1 MERKVVI
8 VTGAG
13 KGIGRAVA
21 EKCAKHNMEVVI
33 VDVDESLASNT
44 AKEIKE
50 KYNVK
55 TMAVKADV
63 SSEEQVAAMARK
75 VLDKFGDIYALV
87 NNAGIICLGK
97 SFEEVENKEWNT
109 IFNINFMGVVNC
121 CKAVLTTL
129 KNNKKGR
136 IVNMASLSAYT
147 GGMAVTPA
155 YAASKAAIMS
165 VTRSIAKQVAPLKI
179 TVNSV
184 APGLID
190 TEGAAICNYQPEQVP
205 LNELGTPD
213 NVADAVYFLLSEGAR
228 HITGTTIDVNG
239 GIYMK

>member
-1 MERKVVI
+1 MKEVVI

-21 EKCAKHNMEVVI
+21 ERCAEHGMEVAI
-33 VDVDESLASNT
+33 VDIDEVLALNT
-44 AKEIKE
+44 AKEINE

-55 TMAVKADV
+55 TMAIKTDV
-63 SSEEQVAAMARK
+63 SNEEQVLKMVQK
-75 VLDKFGDIYALV
+75 VLDEFGDIYALV
-87 NNAGIICLGK
+87 NNAGIIRLGK
-97 SFEEVENKEWNT
+97 PFEEVENKEWDMV
-109 IFNINFMGVVNC
+109 FNINFMGVVNC

-228 HITGTTIDVNG
+228 HITGATIDVNG